1 METSSQT
8 MGQFWK
14 TCCIQCQKLVIA
26 YHFMYCAAKLPKPLC
41 QAPLY
46 TITRLFQAWL
56 PSRRP
61 LQFSTKRRRQWPSQR
76 TSSFTNEGNK
86 YLKFRPTAQPIISLL
101 LGHGPKRN
109 ASCSQHEPLT
119 QPIEARNAGIKKF
132 QTETPED
139 EPSQNL
145 FDQENDEPPAKKK
158 RCTVSAPFVV
168 TITACDKAVDCL
180 VSSQRP
186 TRSDLAILMEP
197 SHLEPVLCHLRP
209 GIATALQMPTKAHK
223 ATK

>member
-1 METSSQT
+1 MLHPVPKACYSFPFHVLCSQVAQAFVPSSSANNHEIVPGIQYKDE
-8 MGQFWK
+8 K
-14 TCCIQCQKLVIA
+14 TVAIPENLI
-26 YHFMYCAAKLPKPLC
+26 
-41 QAPLY
+41 
-46 TITRLFQAWL
+46 
-56 PSRRP
+56 
-61 LQFSTKRRRQWPSQR
+61 LQH
-76 TSSFTNEGNK
+76 EGNK

-101 LGHGPKRN
+101 LGHGPRRN

-119 QPIEARNAGIKKF
+119 QLIEARNAKIKKL

-139 EPSQNL
+139 DPSQNL

-168 TITACDKAVDCL
+168 TITACDKAVGCL

-209 GIATALQMPTKAHK
+209 GIGTALQMPTKAHK